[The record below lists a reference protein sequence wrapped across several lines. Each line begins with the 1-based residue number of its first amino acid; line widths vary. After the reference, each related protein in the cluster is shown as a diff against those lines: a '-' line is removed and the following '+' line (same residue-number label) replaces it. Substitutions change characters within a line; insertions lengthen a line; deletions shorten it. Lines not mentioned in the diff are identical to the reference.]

1 MLRNNRERIKIKQY
15 FIFIATKK
23 EKMKFSLKELKR
35 GEKKRRF
42 VLHLLRAKRPLRQLG
57 ALANDR

>member
-23 EKMKFSLKELKR
+23 ENKEVLFKR
-35 GEKKRRF
+35 VKEGEKKRRF